1 MEVKGAEITKIEK
14 KKRQWR
20 KLKNAGS
27 FKVSVKL
34 TNLEKRPITS
44 LKR

>member
-1 MEVKGAEITKIEK
+1 MEVKGVEISKIENK
-14 KKRQWR
+14 WQWR

-34 TNLEKRPITS
+34 TNREKRPTTF
-44 LKR
+44 